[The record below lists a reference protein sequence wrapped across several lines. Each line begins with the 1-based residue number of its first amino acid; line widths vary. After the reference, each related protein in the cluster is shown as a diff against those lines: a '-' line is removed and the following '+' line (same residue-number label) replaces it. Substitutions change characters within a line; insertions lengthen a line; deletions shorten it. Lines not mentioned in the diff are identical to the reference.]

1 MMNERKIK
9 MKVFRAGYQSGLSL
23 IELMISIL
31 LGLILTIGVVSVYIE
46 SKNNYQSEDQL
57 ARIQENGRYA
67 LTLLKRELTL
77 AGFYA
82 GNLETDSMTPST
94 LSFDCASNWALN
106 TTDSLDMIDDFD
118 PAASSPTTTVNS
130 VSLGCLTAS
139 SIVSGTDII
148 SVKRTAGDYTLKN
161 GVWND
166 GLSKAE
172 ETQWYLKVTSYGE
185 SLDWVYI
192 GSGEDFTSG
201 VGSGSE
207 VDYWE
212 YSVKVFY
219 VQNYSSTAGDNI
231 PTLCAESL
239 SGNSITAECYVE
251 GIEDVQI
258 EFGID
263 TDEDGVANQYK
274 PYSGSSP
281 TISSTELATAVSA
294 RIYVL
299 ARGINPV
306 AGYTN
311 SKTYSLGEKTVAA
324 KNDGYMRRVFSTTVQ
339 MRNATLPAS

>member
-1 MMNERKIK
+1 MMNERMVK
-9 MKVFRAGYQSGLSL
+9 MKVFRAGCQSGFSL

-77 AGFYA
+77 GGFYA
-82 GNLETDSMTPST
+82 GNLETDDMTPST
-94 LSFDCASNWALN
+94 LSSDCASNWALN
-106 TTDSLDMIDDFD
+106 TTDPLDLINDFN
-118 PAASSPTTTVNS
+118 PSASNPTTTVNS
-130 VSLGCLTAS
+130 IVLGCLTTSA
-139 SIVSGTDII
+139 IVPGTDIV
-148 SVKRTAGDYTLKN
+148 SVKRTAGDYTLKD
-161 GVWND
+161 GAWND
-166 GLSKAE
+166 SLSKAE
-172 ETQWYLKVTSYGE
+172 ETQWYLKVTDYGE

-201 VGSGSE
+201 VGSGSQ

-212 YSVKVFY
+212 YLVKVFF
-219 VQNYSSTAGDNI
+219 VQNYSANTGDNI

-239 SGNSITAECYVE
+239 SGNSIIAECYVE
-251 GIEDVQI
+251 GIEDIQI
-258 EFGID
+258 EFGVD
-263 TDEDGVANQYK
+263 TDADGVANQYK
-274 PYSGSSP
+274 SSP
-281 TISSTELATAVSA
+281 SASELATAVSA

-299 ARGINPV
+299 ARGINTV

-339 MRNATLPAS
+339 MRNATLPAA